1 MQGNHPTAEA
11 KEAAAQAQIATAHLC
26 RFLTLTRPRFR
37 PSTLTTG
44 KQNSYNAACT
54 APHLGGVS
62 CIRGRIQRPSI
73 LDPRRCPI
81 DTPSRLAIL
90 TLVAP
95 ALALAVWWSIGMW
108 RRALIARS
116 EHLARRAVEL
126 ERRLRDAHGE
136 LGQWERRATS
146 AASALT
152 DVSAALPWDT
162 VTAERRI
169 ARLADDL
176 REALAENTAREL
188 RVIPS
193 SRSTPPP
200 RSSWRPA
207 VVPQERS
214 A

>member
-1 MQGNHPTAEA
+1 MQ
-11 KEAAAQAQIATAHLC
+11 
-26 RFLTLTRPRFR
+26 RPR
-37 PSTLTTG
+37 
-44 KQNSYNAACT
+44 
-54 APHLGGVS
+54 
-62 CIRGRIQRPSI
+62 I
-73 LDPRRCPI
+73 LDPRRRLI
-81 DTPSRLAIL
+81 DTPSRLVVL

-95 ALALAVWWSIGMW
+95 ALALAVSWSIGMW

-136 LGQWERRATS
+136 LGHWQRQATS

-152 DVSAALPWDT
+152 DVSAALPWDI
-162 VTAERRI
+162 VTAEHRI

-176 REALAENTAREL
+176 REALADRPEGTRAQQL

-193 SRSTPPP
+193 ARSTSL
-200 RSSWRPA
+200 RRRLWRLAAAPH
-207 VVPQERS
+207 ERS